1 MVDENRFLDTFWG
14 HILDSSQ
21 DDFRIR
27 MEHFVATTTAKIDF
41 LSSTVN
47 DLKQHNLSKVF
58 ITTLQD
64 EINALKAE
72 NSELRDKNVIA
83 SLALSDLHTKI
94 KEIECE
100 KNSLITA
107 LKILQAD
114 SENNRKNFIE
124 TKITNV
130 HEEKCDDDV
139 MQIKEIRSDQ
149 FNDATKQSR
158 KQKRKRKHKLDN
170 GKYRKESID
179 QNNERNSKKTREKS
193 SEQNNVQDN
202 INILDHRNRNINSSG
217 ENQHNQSIVTK
228 RMVLVA
234 GDSIVQHVHGWE
246 LSDDEM
252 HVAVKSFSGAK
263 TEDMEDYLKPLIRRE
278 PEEIILHVGTNN
290 IKGQE
295 SARMVADHIVNLGL
309 QIEENSPKTKVTI
322 SGLIL
327 RRDSSNLIA
336 KIKHTNA
343 LLASFCTQRNWA
355 FISNDNIDFSCLN
368 RRGLHLNHKGSRL
381 LSKNILNNLT
391 NC

>member
-1 MVDENRFLDTFWG
+1 M
-14 HILDSSQ
+14 
-21 DDFRIR
+21 
-27 MEHFVATTTAKIDF
+27 
-41 LSSTVN
+41 
-47 DLKQHNLSKVF
+47 
-58 ITTLQD
+58 
-64 EINALKAE
+64 
-72 NSELRDKNVIA
+72 
-83 SLALSDLHTKI
+83 
-94 KEIECE
+94 
-100 KNSLITA
+100 
-107 LKILQAD
+107 
-114 SENNRKNFIE
+114 
-124 TKITNV
+124 
-130 HEEKCDDDV
+130 
-139 MQIKEIRSDQ
+139 
-149 FNDATKQSR
+149 
-158 KQKRKRKHKLDN
+158 
-170 GKYRKESID
+170 
-179 QNNERNSKKTREKS
+179 
-193 SEQNNVQDN
+193 QDN
-202 INILDHRNRNINSSG
+202 IDILDHRNRNINSSG

-252 HVAVKSFSGAK
+252 RVAVKSFSGVK
-263 TEDMEDYLKPLIRRE
+263 TEDMKDYLKPLIRRE

-309 QIEENSPKTKVTI
+309 QIQENSPKTKVTI